1 LRSLTRRTSVVWQLI
16 VCRREPNGASEHFYV
31 PETRKT
37 KWYDAVMVSSSD
49 ADKRLTTLGLELP
62 PPVMPFGEYV
72 ESAQVGTLL
81 FLTGA
86 LPVLGRD
93 MKYHGRIGAELDT
106 AQGRAATRL
115 AALNALVTAKEH
127 LGSLNRVTRVV
138 RLGVMLA
145 TSGDRVEHPKI
156 ADAASELFRDVFGS
170 AKNPVRLVYGV
181 ASLPFNA
188 PVELDVIFEV
198 A

>member
-1 LRSLTRRTSVVWQLI
+1 
-16 VCRREPNGASEHFYV
+16 
-31 PETRKT
+31 
-37 KWYDAVMVSSSD
+37 MVGSKD
-49 ADKRLTTLGLELP
+49 ADERLTSLGLELP

-72 ESAQVGTLL
+72 EAVQTGNLL

-86 LPVLGRD
+86 LPVLGHD
-93 MKYHGRIGAELDT
+93 VKYHGRIGAEFDT

-127 LGSLNRVTRVV
+127 LGSLNRVKRVV
-138 RLGVMLA
+138 RIGVMLA
-145 TSGDRVEHPKI
+145 TSGDQVEHPKV
-156 ADAASELFRDVFGS
+156 ADAASELFRDVFGG
-170 AKNPVRLVYGV
+170 AKNPVRSVYGV

-188 PVELDVIFEV
+188 PVELEVILEV

>member
-1 LRSLTRRTSVVWQLI
+1 M
-16 VCRREPNGASEHFYV
+16 AS
-31 PETRKT
+31 
-37 KWYDAVMVSSSD
+37 SND
-49 ADKRLTTLGLELP
+49 ADERLISLGLELP
-62 PPVMPFGEYV
+62 PPVTPFGEYV
-72 ESAQVGTLL
+72 ETVQVGNLL

-93 MKYHGRIGAELDT
+93 VKYRGRVGAEFDT
-106 AQGRAATRL
+106 TQGRAATRL

-127 LGSLNRVTRVV
+127 LGSLNRVKRVV

-145 TSGDRVEHPKI
+145 TAGDQVEHPKI
-156 ADAASELFRDVFGS
+156 ADAVSELFRDVFGGE
-170 AKNPVRLVYGV
+170 KNPVRLVYGV